1 MKIVFASDSF
11 KGSLSN
17 HKINTLLEESLRKN
31 IPDAQYEIFL
41 MADGGEGTMDAI
53 VSYCHGKKIS
63 LTVHDPLFKN
73 IKAEYGI
80 LNDGSA
86 IIETASASGLPLVK
100 ESERNP
106 LLTSTY
112 GTGELIRD
120 ALTKGCRKIY
130 ITLGGSATNDGGTG
144 ALSVLGIRFLNGSK
158 EVLKGTGENLRYIET
173 IDFKDLMPEVKETEF
188 ILLSDVKNPLC
199 GKDGA
204 VYTFAPQKGADEEM
218 MKELEEGM
226 QHYRKLMIQ
235 YFGIDADMI
244 KGAGAAGGCGAG
256 FAVFLHAKIQ
266 SGVETVLDLEHFD
279 EAIRYADYVIT
290 GEGCTDWQSA
300 YGKVLQGVGEHCEKY
315 HVPCIAISGSLGK
328 GYEEIKHHGI
338 TELYE
343 TSLKDKPL
351 AWNMAH
357 AEELYSNSA
366 DKVFSEISQKYK

>member
-1 MKIVFASDSF
+1 MKIIFASDSF

-17 HKINTLLEESLRKN
+17 HKINSLLEESLHKN
-31 IPDAQYEIFL
+31 IPDAQYESFL

-53 VSYCHGKKIS
+53 VSCCHGKKIS
-63 LTVHDPLFKN
+63 LTVHDPLFRN

-80 LNDGSA
+80 LKDGSA
-86 IIETASASGLPLVK
+86 IIETASASGLPLLK

-120 ALTKGCRKIY
+120 ALRKGCQKIY
-130 ITLGGSATNDGGTG
+130 ITLGGSATNDGGIG
-144 ALSVLGIRFLNGSK
+144 ALSALGIRFLDASGK
-158 EVLKGTGENLRYIET
+158 VLKGNGKNLKYIQT
-173 IDFKDLMPEVKETEF
+173 IDFKDLMPEVKDTEF

-204 VYTFAPQKGADEEM
+204 VYTFARQKGADDEM
-218 MKELEEGM
+218 LKELEEGM

-235 YFGIDADMI
+235 YFDIDADRI
-244 KGAGAAGGCGAG
+244 EGAGAAGGCGAG
-256 FAVFLHAKIQ
+256 FAVFLHAKMQ
-266 SGVETVLDLEHFD
+266 SGIETVLDLEHFD
-279 EAIRYADYVIT
+279 EALKDADYVIT

-300 YGKVLQGVGEHCEKY
+300 YGKVLQGVGEHCKKY

-328 GYEEIKHHGI
+328 GYEEIQNHGI

-343 TSLKDKPL
+343 TSLKDKSL

-357 AEELYSNSA
+357 AEELYFNTA
-366 DKVFSEISQKYK
+366 DKVFIEISHKCK